1 MFGQS
6 VLDGLASGK
15 AGLEYH
21 VRCCALWRIVM
32 SKLSDRTAIGGPK
45 RMFETTRWSQIGL
58 ARTSDP
64 DQQKSIINNLIRT
77 YWKPVYCYL
86 RQKGYGNERAKDLT
100 QGFFHEVVLGRDLI
114 RQADRSRG
122 RFRTF
127 LLTALNRYVS
137 NEHRRETAAKRKP
150 LGQAKIFDEGELPDL
165 SAEQLGGTPEQ
176 AFNYTWATAVL
187 DEVLAEVKNSLYETG
202 RATYWE
208 VFRDRFL
215 TPIFEDVKP
224 PSMVDICAKYG
235 IDGGSKASNMI
246 VTVKRRFRVVLE
258 LKLCQFVR
266 EDSTVEAE
274 FCELVEAL
282 SAGG

>member
-1 MFGQS
+1 
-6 VLDGLASGK
+6 
-15 AGLEYH
+15 
-21 VRCCALWRIVM
+21 M
-32 SKLSDRTAIGGPK
+32 SKLSDRTAIGGP
-45 RMFETTRWSQIGL
+45 RRAFETTRWSQIGL
-58 ARTSDP
+58 VKTGGP
-64 DQQKSIINNLIRT
+64 DQRRSIINNLIRT

-100 QGFFHEVVLGRDLI
+100 QGFFHEIVLGRDLI

-137 NEHRRETAAKRKP
+137 NEHRRETAAKRTP

-165 SAEQLGGTPEQ
+165 SAKQLGGTPEQ

-208 VFRDRFL
+208 VFRDRVL

-224 PSMVDICAKYG
+224 PSRVEICAKYG